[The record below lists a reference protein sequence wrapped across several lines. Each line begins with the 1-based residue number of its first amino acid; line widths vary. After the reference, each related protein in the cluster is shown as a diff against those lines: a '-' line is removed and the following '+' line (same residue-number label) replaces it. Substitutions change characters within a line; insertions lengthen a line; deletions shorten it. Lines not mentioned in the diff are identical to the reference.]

1 MEEVTESVG
10 VAYGEW
16 FKGYMRIF
24 GRRFLEWGLVYLF
37 GYYTVSFGWLMAP
50 LFFLVLR
57 DKRAKEKKVKFDIIR
72 SIANADEKEI
82 LQEIQRFSNLPSWV
96 TFPDMERVEWLNK
109 ILKQLWPYAGHY
121 VRDLCKHSIE
131 PAIAEAL

>member
-1 MEEVTESVG
+1 MADKEKVEEIEEKMEEVTESVG

-16 FKGYMRIF
+16 FKSYMRIF
-24 GRRFLEWGLVYLF
+24 GRRFLEWGLVYMF

-96 TFPDMERVEWLNK
+96 R
-109 ILKQLWPYAGHY
+109 
-121 VRDLCKHSIE
+121 R
-131 PAIAEAL
+131 